1 MLLLTYCG
9 LIPWHGTTGPSLGS
23 ALGLALQGPSCQRQ
37 PFSDGRR
44 LLLLRHRQGLI
55 APHQSELGVR
65 IVR

>member
-37 PFSDGRR
+37 PSSDGRR
-44 LLLLRHRQGLI
+44 VIDLTNEGG
-55 APHQSELGVR
+55 SSDDEEL
-65 IVR
+65 